1 MAIQVE
7 QGRARKSSS
16 IGEGVRLVSP
26 PKKVWD
32 DSVGSTLS
40 GCYQCKHGALAIS
53 GRSSASCM
61 VTRLAR
67 GVRSEAENVIDCD
80 EEISRSLAR
89 FLRYNPINEF
99 EPFFE
104 SLGLA
109 ASEVNPLLPREL
121 MFLSD
126 DDILLHNYHV
136 LCNYG
141 IPRTKIGKMYK
152 EVVEIFGYDYG
163 VLAARF
169 HGYEELGL
177 TKPTIIALVTCCPT
191 LLVGGVNRDFVR
203 FLTLLNGLGIGRNWV
218 REYLSD
224 KNTYSWTRMVGVMR
238 FLEEMGCSRKDMRI
252 LIDKHPRFLF
262 EDSGNKIYILVAL
275 LLKIGIS
282 AENIISLF
290 LQHPQILA
298 GNFAKNLWGALH
310 FLSEIKMETEDI
322 AMIIRTHAHI
332 LGCCCLKKKPR
343 TVLSNLKVGPEKLCE
358 IIKEDPPML
367 VTLAGKK
374 KTSHKKASNDTEK
387 TTFLLHIGYVEN
399 SDELVKALK
408 RFRGRG
414 DQLQERFD
422 CLVNAGLDFHDVC
435 KMIKDAPQVL
445 NQSKD
450 VIEMK
455 IKHLVNDL
463 RYPVQD
469 LVAFPRYLC
478 YDIER
483 IKLRFS
489 MYVWLREKGVVGKM
503 TLSTILVSSHARV
516 IKYLYSVFM
525 AILVLFEIGLGAFV
539 AYDRRWKERIPK
551 DKTGKLNSSYAFI
564 ETNWEILRWVA
575 LGAVVL
581 EVLALLLSVGAQL
594 SRTRAFYDSSD
605 EEFDRYQQFQRMVP
619 PRQVYPASRTP
630 SPTIGNNQK
639 QPAIQLSRAGV

>member
-1 MAIQVE
+1 MYMNLNLHSVTSVSSVASVQPLKYFNLVKN
-7 QGRARKSSS
+7 QSFYSSS
-16 IGEGVRLVSP
+16 RHSCISVSRAMEMTMS
-26 PKKVWD
+26 D
-32 DSVGSTLS
+32 
-40 GCYQCKHGALAIS
+40 
-53 GRSSASCM
+53 RSSGSY
-61 VTRLAR
+61 VITRFAR
-67 GVRSEAENVIDCD
+67 GVRNEAQDVLFDYLHYTRNLQFSDAEHISKNSPTFLRMLLSKVIDSD
-80 EEISRSLAR
+80 EAISRSLAR

-126 DDILLHNYHV
+126 DDILLENYHV

-152 EVVEIFGYDYG
+152 EVTEIFGYDYG
-163 VLAARF
+163 VLAAKFR
-169 HGYEELGL
+169 GYEELGL
-177 TKPTIIALVTCCPT
+177 SKPTIIALVTCSPT
-191 LLVGGVNRDFVR
+191 LLVGGIDRDFVR
-203 FLTLLNGLGIGRNWV
+203 FLTMLNSLGIETNWI

-224 KNTYSWTRMVGVMR
+224 KNTYSWNKMVGMTE
-238 FLEEMGCSRKDMRI
+238 FLEEMGCSKNEMRR
-252 LIDKHPRFLF
+252 LFDKHPRFLF
-262 EDSGNKIYILVAL
+262 DDAGNNIYILFAL

-282 AENIISLF
+282 AENILSLF
-290 LQHPQILA
+290 LQHPRILA
-298 GNFAKNLWGALH
+298 GNFAKNLWGVLH
-310 FLSEIKMETEDI
+310 FLSEINMETEDI
-322 AMIIRTHAHI
+322 AMIIRTHTHI

-343 TVLSNLKVGPEKLCE
+343 TVLSDLKVDPDKLCE
-358 IIKEDPPML
+358 IIKEDPQKL

-374 KTSHKKASNDTEK
+374 KTSPKKASNDLEK
-387 TTFLLHIGYVEN
+387 TTFLLTIGYLEN

-489 MYVWLREKGVVGKM
+489 MYIWLRKKGVAGKM
-503 TLSTILVSSHARV
+503 SLSTILVSSNARV
-516 IKYLYSVFM
+516 IKYLVNLHPEGP
-525 AILVLFEIGLGAFV
+525 AV
-539 AYDRRWKERIPK
+539 WERLK
-551 DKTGKLNSSYAFI
+551 S
-564 ETNWEILRWVA
+564 E
-575 LGAVVL
+575 
-581 EVLALLLSVGAQL
+581 LSL
-594 SRTRAFYDSSD
+594 S
-605 EEFDRYQQFQRMVP
+605 
-619 PRQVYPASRTP
+619 
-630 SPTIGNNQK
+630 
-639 QPAIQLSRAGV
+639 

>member
-1 MAIQVE
+1 MYLNLNLLSVTSISSVEPLNYFNLVKIQSFYSSRRHSCISMSMSRAIAMSD
-7 QGRARKSSS
+7 R
-16 IGEGVRLVSP
+16 
-26 PKKVWD
+26 
-32 DSVGSTLS
+32 STT
-40 GCYQCKHGALAIS
+40 
-53 GRSSASCM
+53 SCM

-67 GVRSEAENVIDCD
+67 GVRSEAEDVLFDYLHYTRNLQFSDAEHISKNSPIFLRTLLSKVIDSD

-109 ASEVNPLLPREL
+109 VSEVNPLLPREL

-126 DDILLHNYHV
+126 DDILLENYHV

-141 IPRTKIGKMYK
+141 IPRTKIGKMCK
-152 EVVEIFGYDYG
+152 EVMEIFGYDHG
-163 VLAARF
+163 VLAATFR
-169 HGYEELGL
+169 GYEELGL
-177 TKPTIIALVTCCPT
+177 SKPTVIALVTCCPT

-203 FLTLLNGLGIGRNWV
+203 FLTMLNGLGIERNWV

-224 KNTYSWTRMVGVMR
+224 KNTYSWNRMVGVTR

-282 AENIISLF
+282 AENILSLF

-322 AMIIRTHAHI
+322 AMIIRSHAHI

-343 TVLSNLKVGPEKLCE
+343 TVLSNLKVGPDKLCE

-374 KTSHKKASNDTEK
+374 KTSHRKASNDTEK
-387 TTFLLHIGYVEN
+387 TTFLLNIGYVEN

-483 IKLRFS
+483 VKLRFS

-516 IKYLYSVFM
+516 IKYLVNLHSEGPAVWET
-525 AILVLFEIGLGAFV
+525 LK
-539 AYDRRWKERIPK
+539 KE
-551 DKTGKLNSSYAFI
+551 SSS
-564 ETNWEILRWVA
+564 N
-575 LGAVVL
+575 
-581 EVLALLLSVGAQL
+581 
-594 SRTRAFYDSSD
+594 
-605 EEFDRYQQFQRMVP
+605 
-619 PRQVYPASRTP
+619 
-630 SPTIGNNQK
+630 
-639 QPAIQLSRAGV
+639 

>member
-1 MAIQVE
+1 MYMNLNLQSVTSIISVASVQPLNYFNLVKN
-7 QGRARKSSS
+7 QSFYSSS
-16 IGEGVRLVSP
+16 RHSCISVSRAMAMTMS
-26 PKKVWD
+26 D
-32 DSVGSTLS
+32 
-40 GCYQCKHGALAIS
+40 
-53 GRSSASCM
+53 RSSGSYV

-67 GVRSEAENVIDCD
+67 GVRNEAQDVLFDYLYYTRNLQFSDAEHISKNSPTFLQTLLSKVIDSD

-109 ASEVNPLLPREL
+109 ASEVSPLLPREL

-126 DDILLHNYHV
+126 DDILLANYHI

-152 EVVEIFGYDYG
+152 EVTEIFGYDYG

-169 HGYEELGL
+169 RGYEELGL
-177 TKPTIIALVTCCPT
+177 CKPTVIALVTCCPT

-203 FLTLLNGLGIGRNWV
+203 FLTMLNSLGIETNWI

-224 KNTYSWTRMVGVMR
+224 KITYSWNRMVGMTG
-238 FLEEMGCSRKDMRI
+238 FLGEMGCSKKEMRR
-252 LIDKHPRFLF
+252 LFDNHPRFLF
-262 EDSGNKIYILVAL
+262 EDSGNNIYILVAL

-282 AENIISLF
+282 TENILSLF
-290 LQHPQILA
+290 LQHPQILT
-298 GNFAKNLWGALH
+298 GNFTKNLWGALH

-322 AMIIRTHAHI
+322 AMIICSHTHI

-343 TVLSNLKVGPEKLCE
+343 TVLSDLKVGPDKLCE
-358 IIKEDPPML
+358 IIKEDPQKL

-374 KTSHKKASNDTEK
+374 GTSPKKAPNDLEK
-387 TTFLLHIGYVEN
+387 TTFLLTIGYVEN

-469 LVAFPRYLC
+469 LVTFPRYLC

-489 MYVWLREKGVVGKM
+489 MYAWLRKKGVAGKM
-503 TLSTILVSSHARV
+503 SLSTILVSSHARV
-516 IKYLYSVFM
+516 IKYLVNLHPEGP
-525 AILVLFEIGLGAFV
+525 AV
-539 AYDRRWKERIPK
+539 WERLK
-551 DKTGKLNSSYAFI
+551 SELSS
-564 ETNWEILRWVA
+564 
-575 LGAVVL
+575 
-581 EVLALLLSVGAQL
+581 S
-594 SRTRAFYDSSD
+594 
-605 EEFDRYQQFQRMVP
+605 
-619 PRQVYPASRTP
+619 
-630 SPTIGNNQK
+630 
-639 QPAIQLSRAGV
+639 

>member
-1 MAIQVE
+1 MFMNVNLKAVTSISTVEPLKYFNLVKIQCRHSCISMPMSKAI
-7 QGRARKSSS
+7 
-16 IGEGVRLVSP
+16 
-26 PKKVWD
+26 
-32 DSVGSTLS
+32 
-40 GCYQCKHGALAIS
+40 AIAD
-53 GRSSASCM
+53 RSSASCM

-67 GVRSEAENVIDCD
+67 GVRSEAENVLFDYLHYTRNLQFSDAEHISKNSPIFLRTLLSKVIDSD

-109 ASEVNPLLPREL
+109 VSEVNPLLPREL

-126 DDILLHNYHV
+126 DYILLENYHV

-152 EVVEIFGYDYG
+152 EVMEIFGYDHG
-163 VLAARF
+163 VLAATFR
-169 HGYEELGL
+169 GYEELGL
-177 TKPTIIALVTCCPT
+177 SKPTVIALVTCCPS
-191 LLVGGVNRDFVR
+191 LLVGGVNRDFVL
-203 FLTLLNGLGIGRNWV
+203 FLTILNSLGIERNWV

-224 KNTYSWTRMVGVMR
+224 RNTYSWNKMVGVTG
-238 FLEEMGCSRKDMRI
+238 FLEEMGCSKKEMRI
-252 LIDKHPRFLF
+252 LFDKHPRFLF
-262 EDSGNKIYILVAL
+262 EDSGDKIYILVGL
-275 LLKIGIS
+275 LLKIGIP
-282 AENIISLF
+282 AENILSLF

-322 AMIIRTHAHI
+322 AMIICTHAHI
-332 LGCCCLKKKPR
+332 LGCSCLKKKPR
-343 TVLSNLKVGPEKLCE
+343 TVLSNLKVSPDKLCQ
-358 IIKEDPPML
+358 IIKDDPCML

-374 KTSHKKASNDTEK
+374 KTSPKKVSNDLEK
-387 TTFLLHIGYVEN
+387 TTFLLSIGYVEN

-469 LVAFPRYLC
+469 LAAFPRYLC

-483 IKLRFS
+483 IRLRFS

-516 IKYLYSVFM
+516 IKYLVNLHSEGPAV
-525 AILVLFEIGLGAFV
+525 
-539 AYDRRWKERIPK
+539 WERLK
-551 DKTGKLNSSYAFI
+551 RESSS
-564 ETNWEILRWVA
+564 N
-575 LGAVVL
+575 
-581 EVLALLLSVGAQL
+581 
-594 SRTRAFYDSSD
+594 
-605 EEFDRYQQFQRMVP
+605 
-619 PRQVYPASRTP
+619 
-630 SPTIGNNQK
+630 
-639 QPAIQLSRAGV
+639 